1 LQPASLESFA
11 AGTVA
16 ACTSESNAPW
26 TSKSRAPN
34 VYMPVTKAAVAG
46 SMWTDAP
53 ALPVSDIEVRN
64 NRLAALSAGKV
75 NLPYPV
81 RGVTVSS
88 APAPLPRPT
97 L

>member
-1 LQPASLESFA
+1 M
-11 AGTVA
+11 V
-16 ACTSESNAPW
+16 
-26 TSKSRAPN
+26 R
-34 VYMPVTKAAVAG
+34 VAG

-64 NRLAALSAGKV
+64 SRLAGLSAGKV
-75 NLPYPV
+75 NRPKPV

-88 APAPLPRPT
+88 APAPLSRPT